1 MKAQKILLVLCC
13 CFWAAIPEST
23 EVEVKEVAVPRE
35 ADMFQHNR
43 LLQFLLGKRQTPHSL
58 MHEQLSS
65 SSRQSAVNQSV
76 LDSEAMMAA
85 GPTEEERDKRSLDNQ
100 EADAHLKRLGIM
112 ERKKRRCLSS
122 VQDDSKRRASLVKE
136 VLALTLR
143 EPESSLAGRQMKDCD
158 SSEERLNVVKH
169 CLGDK
174 KTNTISS
181 RISSI
186 RSYFSWAD
194 KLVMTLEKDP
204 DDSYKDKKMGARQLA
219 SH

>member
-13 CFWAAIPEST
+13 CFWAARPEST
-23 EVEVKEVAVPRE
+23 KEEVKEVALVKPPREEVALVEPPRE
-35 ADMFQHNR
+35 ADMFQQNR

-85 GPTEEERDKRSLDNQ
+85 GPTAEERDKRSLDNH
-100 EADAHLKRLGIM
+100 EADAHLKRLGIIDK
-112 ERKKRRCLSS
+112 KKRRCLSS
-122 VQDDSKRRASLVKE
+122 VQDDSKRRASMVKE

-158 SSEERLNVVKH
+158 SPDEMLNVVKH

-174 KTNTISS
+174 RLI
-181 RISSI
+181 
-186 RSYFSWAD
+186 
-194 KLVMTLEKDP
+194 L
-204 DDSYKDKKMGARQLA
+204 
-219 SH
+219 